1 MTGGVRG
8 KRGAAQPAKKIGQR
22 GSSPGEGG
30 GSGRGV
36 NGNSPGAT
44 LGQRTKERGE
54 GGFAPPNRVG
64 AAREGDLTGSFG
76 SAEGKRPG
84 GASVAFGER
93 RKGVSK

>member
-64 AAREGDLTGSFG
+64 AAREGDLP
-76 SAEGKRPG
+76 A
-84 GASVAFGER
+84 ASVRRRENDPAVPLLLLGRGER
-93 RKGVSK
+93 E